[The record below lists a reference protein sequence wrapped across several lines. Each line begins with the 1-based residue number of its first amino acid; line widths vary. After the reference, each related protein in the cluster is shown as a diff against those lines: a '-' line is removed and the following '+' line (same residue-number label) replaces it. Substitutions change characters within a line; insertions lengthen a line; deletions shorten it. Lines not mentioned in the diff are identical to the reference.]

1 MGMVESIRQCGG
13 QAMSDQRFCLCSIAA
28 DARQFARAARG
39 HWGIENQ
46 LHWSLDAALGEDQCR
61 IRAGHAAEN
70 MAMLRHITLN
80 LLKADK
86 TRKRGI
92 KGKQKNAAWDPNY
105 LLSPLKI

>member
-1 MGMVESIRQCGG
+1 VQHSGRRPPVRP
-13 QAMSDQRFCLCSIAA
+13 CSA
-28 DARQFARAARG
+28 G
-39 HWGIENQ
+39 PWGIENQ

-92 KGKQKNAAWDPNY
+92 KGKQKNAAWDSNC
-105 LLSPLKI
+105 LLSLFKI